1 MIGFGLLM
9 LYGRF
14 AKGFPQKWLNLNDD
28 FIIDELHEFD
38 PIEVTYASEI
48 YPEFINRISDAKTYD

>member
-1 MIGFGLLM
+1 M

-14 AKGFPQKWLNLNDD
+14 AKRFPQKWLNLNDD
-28 FIIDELHEFD
+28 FIIDELQEFD